1 MEFENIGF
9 MGSRPDDEKAKRKP
23 RMKDIFI
30 IPSSNLKSISIKEK
44 QVKEVKKV
52 VKPVKTYKNVQKEV
66 KIEEVKNK
74 DKVVESMAS
83 RSIKVKKIKD

>member
-52 VKPVKTYKNVQKEV
+52 VKPVITYKNVQKEV
-66 KIEEVKNK
+66 MVDEFKKKKEV
-74 DKVVESMAS
+74 DTLAG

>member
-44 QVKEVKKV
+44 HVKEVKKI
-52 VKPVKTYKNVQKEV
+52 VKPVKIYKTVKKEV
-66 KIEEVKNK
+66 KVDEIKKNK
-74 DKVVESMAS
+74 EVDTLAS

>member
-23 RMKDIFI
+23 KMKDIFI
-30 IPSSNLKSISIKEK
+30 IPSANLKTITKKEK
-44 QVKEVKKV
+44 QVKEVNKV
-52 VKPVKTYKNVQKEV
+52 VKPVKTYKTVKKEV
-66 KIEEVKNK
+66 KVEEIKKNK
-74 DKVVESMAS
+74 EVDTLAG

>member
-23 RMKDIFI
+23 RMKDIFV
-30 IPSSNLKSISIKEK
+30 IPSANLKTITKKEKHIKEDKKIVKSIKIYKREK
-44 QVKEVKKV
+44 KEVKF
-52 VKPVKTYKNVQKEV
+52 
-66 KIEEVKNK
+66 EEFKNK
-74 DKVVESMAS
+74 DNVDTLAS